1 MVLSIIYSKYK
12 NEGEKIFKEEQPCE
26 ILKILNLVKNTW
38 LFENNSRKHQK
49 IKKNKSQEIT
59 LKNID
64 ETRTFFFFLMK

>member
-1 MVLSIIYSKYK
+1 M
-12 NEGEKIFKEEQPCE
+12 
-26 ILKILNLVKNTW
+26 VKNTW

-64 ETRTFFFFLMK
+64 ETRTFLFFFDEIEQNELMSNKQKKGCTTLNSI

>member
-1 MVLSIIYSKYK
+1 M
-12 NEGEKIFKEEQPCE
+12 
-26 ILKILNLVKNTW
+26 VKNTW

-64 ETRTFFFFLMK
+64 ETRTFLFFFDEIEQNELMSNKQKKVCTTLNSI

>member
-1 MVLSIIYSKYK
+1 M
-12 NEGEKIFKEEQPCE
+12 
-26 ILKILNLVKNTW
+26 VKNTW

-64 ETRTFFFFLMK
+64 ETRTFFFFDEIEQNELMSNKQKKVCATLNSI

>member
-1 MVLSIIYSKYK
+1 M
-12 NEGEKIFKEEQPCE
+12 
-26 ILKILNLVKNTW
+26 VKNTW

-64 ETRTFFFFLMK
+64 ETRTFFFFFDEIEQNELMSNKQKKVCATLNSI